1 MLDGG
6 QKLTAE
12 RLRELFTYSP
22 DTGSFVRRVAVST
35 NGLANAG
42 AVAGCLHKASGHIF
56 IRVDGHLFKAHRLA
70 HLYVTGRWPQKSID
84 HINGDGSDN
93 RWANL
98 RDVDQKT
105 NAQNLREAHADN
117 KAGLLGVHK
126 GRKYARWKA
135 AIYVDGKTKKLGLF
149 ESAEAAH
156 AAYVEAKRLLHAG
169 CTI

>member
-1 MLDGG
+1 M
-6 QKLTAE
+6 
-12 RLRELFTYSP
+12 
-22 DTGSFVRRVAVST
+22 
-35 NGLANAG
+35 
-42 AVAGCLHKASGHIF
+42 
-56 IRVDGHLFKAHRLA
+56 
-70 HLYVTGRWPQKSID
+70 TGRWPQKSID